1 LYPDWEH
8 GVGLLLHAGGISIGG
23 GCEEGRARDGGRRLL
38 ALVPHQD
45 EAGGVNDKELTTD
58 KIKTSEIM
66 TANEFFKS
74 LIGFD
79 ISEARKR
86 LGYWWRSESCRVN
99 GSTGYYVF
107 ERAAGGQV
115 ALRTEKNVVVSEHH
129 NIMAEIY
136 QKNDLKQ

>member
-1 LYPDWEH
+1 
-8 GVGLLLHAGGISIGG
+8 
-23 GCEEGRARDGGRRLL
+23 
-38 ALVPHQD
+38 
-45 EAGGVNDKELTTD
+45 
-58 KIKTSEIM
+58 M
-66 TANEFFKS
+66 TANGFFKS

-115 ALRTEKNVVVSEHH
+115 ALRTEKNLVVSEHH